1 MDLGEED
8 GVALDPPAE
17 VVQFL
22 NFIGIDW
29 PQVDEDQV
37 RDLASHVRTFAG
49 NVEGTHQ
56 DATSTVS
63 AMSQSYQGSSY
74 EALVRSWADLS
85 SQHLT
90 ELTQACDVLSTALD
104 VAADF
109 IVAQKGV
116 AIAELVVMAVAFVAD
131 QAAAVATLGLAEA
144 ALVAVEEAGKKLC
157 QFLEDQLTQ
166 YIVGKVIDAA
176 VTPLIGVI
184 EKAVEGF
191 TFQAASTAAAAG
203 SAADSFR
210 MDPDALR
217 QQANELLTHADTM
230 NQHAETF
237 TSAVSALSFQ

>member
-1 MDLGEED
+1 MARED

-29 PQVDEDQV
+29 PQVNEDHV
-37 RDLASHVRTFAG
+37 RELASHVRDFVSG
-49 NVEGTHQ
+49 VEGTHQ
-56 DATSTVS
+56 DATATVS

-74 EALVRSWADLS
+74 EALVQRWADLS
-85 SQHLT
+85 SQHMSELT
-90 ELTQACDVLSTALD
+90 EACDVLATALD
-104 VAADF
+104 AAADF
-109 IVAQKGV
+109 IIAQKGV

-144 ALVAVEEAGKKLC
+144 ALVAVEEAGKKLV

-176 VTPLIGVI
+176 ITPLIGVI

-191 TFQAASTAAAAG
+191 TFQAAGAAASAAG
-203 SAADSFR
+203 SAATSF
-210 MDPDALR
+210 MMNPDALR
-217 QQANELLTHADTM
+217 QQASELLTHADTM

-237 TSAVSALSFQ
+237 TSQISALSFQ